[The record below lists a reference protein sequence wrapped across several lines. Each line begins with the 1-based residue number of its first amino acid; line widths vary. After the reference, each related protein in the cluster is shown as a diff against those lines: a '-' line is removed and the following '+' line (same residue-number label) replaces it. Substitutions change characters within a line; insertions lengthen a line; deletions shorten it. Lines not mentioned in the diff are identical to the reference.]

1 MYRVVTKGGLQLA
14 NLTDNKILG
23 HLVAGGF
30 IPLLS
35 RRGEG
40 LNKEKGKLVK
50 YIGICGQPSFKVVV
64 FSSGG
69 CIVENL
75 VEHGLIL
82 KDDNVLYI

>member
-1 MYRVVTKGGLQLA
+1 MYRVVTKGILQFI

-23 HLVAGGF
+23 HLVTGGF

-40 LNKEKGKLVK
+40 VHKEKGKLVK
-50 YIGICGQPSFKVVV
+50 NIWICGQPSFKVIV
-64 FSSGG
+64 FFSGG

-82 KDDNVLYI
+82 KDDKVLHI